1 MSNATVNEGTPLHLT
16 ESDFD
21 QTLASTDKPV
31 LVDFWAEW
39 CPPCRAIAPTLDRV
53 AREQA
58 GQAVVAKVDV
68 DESQTLA
75 ARFQVNSIPT
85 LIVFKN
91 GQVVDR
97 MVGLQPHGE
106 IVKRLANAASK

>member
-1 MSNATVNEGTPLHLT
+1 MGTTLHLT

-21 QTLASTDKPV
+21 TTLASTDKPV

-39 CPPCRAIAPTLDRV
+39 CPPCRALGPTIDRV
-53 AREQA
+53 AREQS
-58 GQAVVAKVDV
+58 GQTVVAKVDI
-68 DESQTLA
+68 DESQALV

-106 IVKRLANAASK
+106 IVKRLAKAASK